1 MAFNFLKNI
10 LSKKEKGFSNQ
21 EIDEF
26 VDYLKENNLTF
37 KEEDLEKYESPETE
51 SDLELKE
58 ENKVRQEISERLAVS
73 VNSPVK
79 LLWNIYN
86 EGQQD
91 KDYFAPSEYIVDC
104 AVETNEKINE
114 LKLAESP
121 LAEFESF
128 DDNQKDIIRFSD
140 IVQRESVKCIKGIFS
155 ADSDIDKYM
164 SDIDEKEF

>member
-58 ENKVRQEISERLAVS
+58 ENKVRQESSERLAVS

-86 EGQQD
+86 EGQQ
-91 KDYFAPSEYIVDC
+91 
-104 AVETNEKINE
+104 AVFPT
-114 LKLAESP
+114 A
-121 LAEFESF
+121 FSF
-128 DDNQKDIIRFSD
+128 VRFLSFLSLPPGF
-140 IVQRESVKCIKGIFS
+140 IQAVS
-155 ADSDIDKYM
+155 
-164 SDIDEKEF
+164 